1 MSELKHF
8 IMWSLILILCL
19 MVLAVN
25 VFIADSISKL
35 PEKIEAGQITLL
47 PEISPTVS
55 DKNGFPYTV
64 SYDGETVRVQNA
76 KGTEVYSF
84 GLTGYTLPES
94 ERKLLEEG
102 ITLESMDDV
111 WDLIES
117 YTS

>member
-8 IMWSLILILCL
+8 IMWSLILIVCL

-25 VFIADSISKL
+25 VFIADSLIRLPDKL
-35 PEKIEAGQITLL
+35 EYGQSTVV
-47 PEISPTVS
+47 PEIMQTAT

-64 SYDGETVRVQNA
+64 SYDGETVRIQNSD
-76 KGTEVYSF
+76 GSEVYSF

-94 ERKLLEEG
+94 EKKLLEEG
-102 ITLESMDDV
+102 ITLKSMDDV